1 MRKNRSMPE
10 CTVIPVLPYPDVSQA
25 VDWLCQAFGFTLRLR
40 IGDHRAQLNVGEGA
54 IVVTKDQP
62 SSSTASGA
70 VMVRV
75 DDVYRHS
82 ANAIGHGARL
92 LSAPADYPYGERQYS
107 VEDVAGHRWTFS
119 QTVLD
124 IDPQQ
129 WGGTSIGSND

>member
-1 MRKNRSMPE
+1 MYGYSGAFISR
-10 CTVIPVLPYPDVSQA
+10 CSQA

-54 IVVTKDQP
+54 IVVTKDEP
-62 SSSTASGA
+62 SSSASSGA

-75 DDVYRHS
+75 DDFYRHS
-82 ANAIGHGARL
+82 ANAIGHGASL

-124 IDPQQ
+124 IDPQR
-129 WGGTSIGSND
+129 WGGTPIGSND